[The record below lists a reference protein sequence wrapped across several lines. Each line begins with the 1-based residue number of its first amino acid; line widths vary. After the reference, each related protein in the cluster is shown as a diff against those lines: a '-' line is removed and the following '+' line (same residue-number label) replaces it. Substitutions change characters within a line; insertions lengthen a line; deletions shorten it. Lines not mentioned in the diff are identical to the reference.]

1 MDDAPTEAYEHTEHA
16 EHAAHS
22 TDKFV
27 PLVAM
32 TIAILAVLAAGV
44 GSLETIE
51 SGASTAAKTES
62 VLFQNKATDNWNFF
76 EAKSLKKNMYDIA
89 AAQGGPK
96 SEEFQAQAAR
106 NEADSLDIQ
115 KRAKD
120 FEARSD
126 DALEKAE
133 VHERR
138 HHFLTVAVTLL
149 HISIAIATIAI
160 ITGGRRWPWYTSLV
174 LGVIGAVVAAAAYAA

>member
-1 MDDAPTEAYEHTEHA
+1 MDDAPTEAYEHA
-16 EHAAHS
+16 EHAAHTS
-22 TDKFV
+22 DKFV
-27 PLVAM
+27 PLVAV
-32 TIAILAVLAAGV
+32 TIAVLAVLAAGV

-51 SGASTAAKTES
+51 SGAATAAKTES

-96 SEEFQAQAAR
+96 SEEFRAQAAR
-106 NEADSLDIQ
+106 NEAEGLEVQ
-115 KRAKD
+115 RTAKS

-126 DALEKAE
+126 DALGQAE
-133 VHERR
+133 MHEQR

-149 HISIAIATIAI
+149 HIAIAIATIAI
-160 ITGGRRWPWYTSLV
+160 ITGGRRWPWHASLL
-174 LGVIGAVVAAAAYAA
+174 LGVIGSIIAAAAYAV